1 MKICPV
7 GGQTDGQTD
16 VTKLIVAFRN
26 FANASKSDG
35 LLSSAPTQY
44 NNNQLSVMIKAARF
58 TKSRYS
64 VNFIRTIF
72 KYF

>member
-16 VTKLIVAFRN
+16 VTKLIAAFRN

-35 LLSSAPTQY
+35 LLSSEPTQY
-44 NNNQLSVMIKAARF
+44 NNNQIVCNDQSCKIHEI
-58 TKSRYS
+58 Y
-64 VNFIRTIF
+64 IHC
-72 KYF
+72 